1 MVQIKIND
9 KAKGL
14 ICIGKLISVVK
25 RSDKNELSLSC

>member
-1 MVQIKIND
+1 MIQIKIND

-25 RSDKNELSLSC
+25 RNDKNELSLSC